1 MVQEAANQQAIVW
14 AFGLH
19 VFHGLLV
26 SKVCEEGTRD
36 REGHGR
42 CEICLE
48 APTHFFCVCVCVCVF
63 LYIFWGVGLG
73 IYFFVFVEK
82 AKCRDEKQGKL
93 KEHEN
98 VSFLSICWRKLNGID
113 RSKSYIESSEC
124 AWKG

>member
-1 MVQEAANQQAIVW
+1 MYSMVCWSPRFAKKEPETEKGMEGVKSA
-14 AFGLH
+14 LRH
-19 VFHGLLV
+19 LL
-26 SKVCEEGTRD
+26 T
-36 REGHGR
+36 
-42 CEICLE
+42 
-48 APTHFFCVCVCVCVF
+48 FFLCVCVCVCVCVF

-93 KEHEN
+93 KEHGN